1 MMSKQALEDRLPI
14 YHHYDYA
21 LWRDVW
27 RSVRHAMVGE
37 VEIKRH
43 SHHYLPRP
51 SGMDDAQFA
60 AYKDRAVFYNMVYR
74 TVVGLT
80 GAVFRRDPRL
90 KNAGPKLTAL
100 MKRISKDGLSMTLLA
115 KVATQDMLAT
125 GRYGILADKNL
136 DDGTGADTQPYLA
149 SYTAENI
156 LDWTSRDIDGRYEV
170 DYILLREFKTDR
182 RLQIVTKDKLAPN
195 VNYGRY
201 FVVYRVLR
209 LVQNEDT
216 GGYFY
221 VQELYERPNADATL
235 EEEPTLF
242 QPLVYGVPMNR
253 IPFRFFNA
261 LTNLPDIEKPP
272 ILDIL
277 TLNMHH
283 YKVYAQLQHARYF
296 TANPVYYVS
305 GAQEEDEYHIGPSV
319 VWEIGTGQTAGVIEY
334 KGQGLESIQSGL
346 DAIEEQVASI
356 GGRMVGN
363 SPNAGQS
370 DNQVKLKDRNEQ
382 SLLLNVT
389 TVLNENFTELLQIC
403 ASWMNEDSDDFQYCL
418 NQDFLVS
425 GGDARQFRA
434 VQQMYQ
440 AGLLPLE
447 VVFEYFLANEVIP
460 DYMSLEQFRA
470 LIENT
475 EGSFPNQA
483 DVAAMANGYH
493 NATDEMLDR
502 QFNQGQAFSEEQSE
516 ADRAH
521 DESLQ
526 DTELEHQAT
535 QSAAQRTSALK
546 IAKSQPRIPAVPG
559 QANAANVTD
568 PNRSPGAPPQPSPVP
583 IKGPKAPR
591 AAVKK

>member
-1 MMSKQALEDRLPI
+1 MLSKQALEDRVPI

-27 RSVRHAMVGE
+27 RSVRHAMIGE
-37 VEIKRH
+37 IEIKRH

-51 SGMDDAQFA
+51 SGMDDGQFH

-80 GAVFRRDPRL
+80 GTVFRRDPRL
-90 KNAGPKLTAL
+90 KNAGPKLTKL
-100 MKRISKDGLSMTLLA
+100 MSRVSKDGLSMTLLA
-115 KVATQDMLAT
+115 KVVTQDVLST
-125 GRYGILADKNL
+125 GRFGILADKNL
-136 DDGTGADTQPYLA
+136 DDESGAETQPYLA

-156 LDWTSRDIDGRYEV
+156 LDWTMRDINGRYEV

-182 RLQIVTKDKLAPN
+182 RLQTVEKDKLVPN
-195 VNYGRY
+195 IHYGRY

-209 LVQNEDT
+209 LIQNEDT
-216 GGYFY
+216 GDWFY
-221 VQELYERPNADATL
+221 VQELYERSNADATL
-235 EEEPTLF
+235 EEEPTIF
-242 QPLVYGVPMNR
+242 TPLVYGVPMTR
-253 IPFRFFNA
+253 IPFRFFNS
-261 LTNLPDIEKPP
+261 LTNLPDVEKPP

-319 VWEIGTGQTAGVIEY
+319 VWEIGAGQTAGVIEY
-334 KGQGLESIQSGL
+334 KGQGLDSIQKGL
-346 DAIEEQVASI
+346 DALEEQVASI

-370 DNQVKLKDRNEQ
+370 DNQVALKDRNEQ
-382 SLLLNVT
+382 SLLLNIT

-403 ASWMNEDSDDFQYCL
+403 AVWMNENADDFEYCL
-418 NQDFLVS
+418 NQDFLVT

-440 AGLLPLE
+440 AGVLPLE
-447 VVFEYFLANEVIP
+447 VVFEYFLSNQVIP
-460 DYMSLEQFRA
+460 DYMSLDQFRS
-470 LIENT
+470 LLENVA
-475 EGSFPNQA
+475 ESFPNQA
-483 DVAAMANGYH
+483 DVLAMSKGYH
-493 NATDEMLDR
+493 SATDEMLDR
-502 QFNQGQAFSEEQSE
+502 QFTEGQDFTAEQAE

-526 DTELEHQAT
+526 DDELAHQAK
-535 QSAAQRTSALK
+535 QSAAQRKSASD

-559 QANAANVTD
+559 QATAANVVD
-568 PNRSPGAPPQPSPVP
+568 PNRAPTPARVPSPA
-583 IKGPKAPR
+583 PKP
-591 AAVKK
+591 AAKK